1 MPTLLEI
8 ESSPM
13 SRNTSVSRD
22 LTVRFVQ
29 QWKHAHPDGTVIT
42 RDLNASRLP
51 TIDAEWITAMQ
62 TPDEQRTPAQRD
74 ALLLSETLIAELQ
87 AADEYVFGVPMHNF
101 TVPSVLRLWID
112 QVARAGKTFR
122 YVNGAPQGLL
132 TGKKAHFIIAS
143 GGKYTAGTPMASYD
157 FVEPYLRTIFG
168 FMGVTDTTFV
178 AAGGTAALASGK
190 VDRPSFLAPHVHA
203 IETLVQA
210 A

>member
-1 MPTLLEI
+1 
-8 ESSPM
+8 
-13 SRNTSVSRD
+13 
-22 LTVRFVQ
+22 
-29 QWKHAHPDGTVIT
+29 
-42 RDLNASRLP
+42 
-51 TIDAEWITAMQ
+51 
-62 TPDEQRTPAQRD
+62 
-74 ALLLSETLIAELQ
+74 LIAELQ

-101 TVPSVLRLWID
+101 AVPSVLRLWID

-178 AAGGTAALASGK
+178 AAGGTAALSSGK
-190 VDRPSFLAPHVHA
+190 VDRPSFLAPHLHT

>member
-13 SRNTSVSRD
+13 NRDASVSRE

-29 QWKHAHPDGTVIT
+29 QWKQAHRDGSVIT

-62 TPDEQRTPAQRD
+62 TPEEKRTPAQRE
-74 ALLLSETLIAELQ
+74 ALLLSDTLIAELE

-112 QVARAGKTFR
+112 QVARAGKTFA

-132 TGKKAHFIIAS
+132 KGKKAHFIIAS
-143 GGKYTAGTPMASYD
+143 GGKYEAGTPMASYN

-168 FMGVTDTTFV
+168 FLGVTDVTFV
-178 AAGGTAALASGK
+178 AAGGTAALSSGK
-190 VDRPSFLAPHVHA
+190 VDRPSFLAPHLQAV
-203 IETLVQA
+203 ETLVHA

>member
-13 SRNTSVSRD
+13 KRDASVSRD
-22 LTVRFVQ
+22 LTLRFVQ
-29 QWKHAHPDGTVIT
+29 QWKQAHPDGTVIT

-51 TIDAEWITAMQ
+51 TIDAEWISAMQ
-62 TPDEQRTPAQRD
+62 TPEDQRTPAQRE
-74 ALLLSETLIAELQ
+74 ALRLSDTLIAELQ

-112 QVARAGKTFR
+112 QVARAGKTFA

-132 TGKKAHFIIAS
+132 KSKKAHFVIAS
-143 GGKYTAGTPMASYD
+143 GGKYEAGTPMASYD

-178 AAGGTAALASGK
+178 AAGGTAAVSSGK

>member
-13 SRNTSVSRD
+13 SRDASVSRD
-22 LTVRFVQ
+22 LTARYVQ
-29 QWKHAHPDGTVIT
+29 QWKQAHPHGSVIT
-42 RDLNASRLP
+42 RDLSASRLTP
-51 TIDAEWITAMQ
+51 IDAEWITATQ
-62 TPDEQRTPAQRD
+62 TPEDKRTAAQRE
-74 ALLLSETLIAELQ
+74 ALVLSDTLIAELE

-112 QVARAGKTFR
+112 QVARAGKTFC
-122 YVNGAPQGLL
+122 YVDGAPQGLL

-157 FVEPYLRTIFG
+157 FVEPYLRTVFG

-190 VDRPSFLAPHVHA
+190 IDRPSFLAPHLHT
-203 IETLVQA
+203 IESLVQA